1 MYKHLLRLIVDY
13 NGFVDWLHW
22 YFLFQ
27 KKKKQILH
35 AAIFLVD
42 FIPCYFFVFTR
53 WTFFQLIFQKF
64 VCDFLR
70 LPSSKTYLM
79 SWKRCNK
86 VIDFFHLQNDL
97 RESRYGIVA
106 THVKWCVC
114 ISLMH

>member
-42 FIPCYFFVFTR
+42 FIPCFFF
-53 WTFFQLIFQKF
+53 LHSEM
-64 VCDFLR
+64 DFL
-70 LPSSKTYLM
+70 PI
-79 SWKRCNK
+79 NFPK
-86 VIDFFHLQNDL
+86 VCMWFSALAIIQNIFDEL
-97 RESRYGIVA
+97 KE
-106 THVKWCVC
+106 
-114 ISLMH
+114 M